1 MHVYPVA
8 VQSLC
13 LHVLK
18 SKMNMLQ
25 HSMMGLQNQLIQ
37 CLKTVHVGTHHQ
49 RRAACPCTLPE
60 EASAQPFR

>member
-25 HSMMGLQNQLIQ
+25 QHDGITNQLIQ
-37 CLKTVHVGTHHQ
+37 CLNTVYVGTHHQ

-60 EASAQPFR
+60 EASAKPFR